1 MPHQVV
7 DSAASSGPLG
17 PQVDSTGRRS
27 SDERQRAFARR
38 FGDTLRVADSAG
50 AEQVIDDA
58 IAAGISGSEIHTEV
72 IQPAMEWIGELWA
85 ERAITVA
92 DEHLAT
98 AISQQ
103 VLIRLY
109 DCLQCAL
116 PRSRERVL
124 LAAVEGQHHVLGLRM
139 VADVLEGAGFDVMYL
154 GADVPT
160 GSLAKLI
167 KEHEPAIVGLG
178 VGVEVG
184 STKLWEAIAAIQES
198 GQPTRVL
205 LGGEAVPEE
214 LRHTAYPWLESSADV
229 LDVVAEV
236 LDQPVPA
243 VPAEFEVP
251 SPSPRASDAAA
262 DFPYEADAPV
272 ARIAAAV
279 ETATVQARHYAQRA
293 GSYRYL
299 ALHDPVTELPNR
311 RAFDDRMHS
320 LCARSTEGIFL
331 MLDLDRFKDIND
343 EHGHQAGDDLLRMVG
358 GAINLTLRVG
368 DFAARIGGDEFGV
381 LLPGRSPQEGAAIAE
396 RIRDGVRNATEHGV
410 TTSVGLTP
418 LTSDIRAALLTADR
432 ALYRAKAEGGNQ
444 VNSSTNLSADG
455 ASSGGGA
462 GAGERRANPRV
473 DQHPLTKR
481 EREVLDHVSR
491 GLLTT
496 EIASLLVLSP
506 ETIKSH
512 VRNAMLKLG
521 AQTRAHAV
529 SVALE
534 SGQILLP
541 AFGEPGRG
549 HPVSARSVL

>member
-1 MPHQVV
+1 M
-7 DSAASSGPLG
+7 D
-17 PQVDSTGRRS
+17 
-27 SDERQRAFARR
+27 
-38 FGDTLRVADSAG
+38 
-50 AEQVIDDA
+50 
-58 IAAGISGSEIHTEV
+58 
-72 IQPAMEWIGELWA
+72 WIGELWA

-109 DCLQCAL
+109 DSLQCAP

-139 VADVLEGAGFDVMYL
+139 VADLLEGAGFDVLYL

-167 KEHEPAIVGLG
+167 QEHEPALVGLTS
-178 VGVEVG
+178 GVEVG
-184 STKLWEAIAAIQES
+184 STKLWEAIAAVQES
-198 GQPTRVL
+198 GWPTRVL
-205 LGGEAVPEE
+205 LGGDAVPEE
-214 LRHTAYPWLESSADV
+214 LRNTAYPWVESSADV
-229 LDVVAEV
+229 LEIVAEV
-236 LDQPVPA
+236 IDHPPPTVP
-243 VPAEFEVP
+243 PEFEVP
-251 SPSPRASDAAA
+251 SSVAGNAA
-262 DFPYEADAPV
+262 DSALPYDANDSV
-272 ARIAAAV
+272 ARIAASV

-311 RAFDDRMHS
+311 RAFDDRIHS
-320 LCARSTEGIFL
+320 LCARSTDGVFL
-331 MLDLDRFKDIND
+331 MLDLDGFKGVND
-343 EHGHQAGDDLLRMVG
+343 SHGHQAGDDLLRMAG
-358 GAINLTLRVG
+358 AAINLTLRVG

-381 LLPGRSPQEGAAIAE
+381 LLPGRSAQEGAAIAE

-410 TTSVGLTP
+410 TASVGLTP
-418 LTSDIRAALLTADR
+418 LTPDIRGVLITADR
-432 ALYRAKAEGGNQ
+432 ALYRAKASGGDQ
-444 VNSSTNLSADG
+444 VASSTSLSANASGVDG
-455 ASSGGGA
+455 AA
-462 GAGERRANPRV
+462 PGERRANPRV

-481 EREVLDHVSR
+481 EREVLDHVAR
-491 GLLTT
+491 GLLTG

-534 SGQILLP
+534 SGQIMLP
-541 AFGEPGRG
+541 AFGEDGAGRTFDVQG
-549 HPVSARSVL
+549 VL